1 MLTLANVASSAAA
14 AIGCAGF
21 VDDIDIGRTGHV
33 VIVLVDGLGSR
44 SLDEH
49 AALAPV
55 LSSRR
60 SSPIATV
67 FPSTTPAGLGS
78 LGTGELP
85 GVHGIIGTSFI
96 DPDTDRVVT
105 PLHWE
110 DEPHPVG
117 FQPNPTVFERV
128 ERAGF
133 SVSTVSIHDYA
144 STGLTRAVLRGG
156 DYIVGT
162 SVSDVIGQISARTSQ
177 PGLTYV
183 YWPEL
188 DRQGHAYGVGSPEW
202 SNELQRVNRF
212 IEELLNRVGPQVS
225 VVVTADHGMVNCRDE
240 DRIDIDADAALNA
253 GVRHLCG
260 EPRARFVYAE
270 PGAARDVHATW
281 SERLAGRATVFGT
294 AHLADLFGPIDPD
307 IEDRLPDVV
316 AVSSGTTNLYSE
328 RTDARLSSLIGQ
340 HGALTDAERYV
351 PCVIFRCE

>member
-1 MLTLANVASSAAA
+1 MITLANVASSAAA

-21 VDDIDIGRTGHV
+21 DDDIDLGRTQHV

-49 AALAPV
+49 SALAPV
-55 LSSRR
+55 LSSQQ
-60 SSPIATV
+60 SPSIATV

-96 DPDTDRVVT
+96 DPDTDRLVT
-105 PLHWE
+105 PLHWQ
-110 DEPHPVG
+110 DEPHPIG

-133 SVSTVSIHDYA
+133 PVSTVSIHDYA

-156 DYIVGT
+156 DYVVAS
-162 SVSDVIGQISARTSQ
+162 SVSDVIGQISARTTQ

-188 DRQGHAYGVGSPEW
+188 DRHGHSSGVGSSQW
-202 SNELQRVNRF
+202 SAELQRVDRF
-212 IEELLNRVGPQVS
+212 IEELLDSVGRRAA
-225 VVVTADHGMVNCRDE
+225 VVVTADHGMINCSLE
-240 DRIDIDADAALNA
+240 DRIDIDADVSLTA

-270 PGAARDVHATW
+270 PGAAADVHATW
-281 SERLAGRATVFGT
+281 TEQLAGRAMVF
-294 AHLADLFGPIDPD
+294 AAADRSDLFGPIDPD
-307 IEDRLPDVV
+307 IEDRLPDVI

-328 RTDARLSSLIGQ
+328 KTDARLSSFIGQ
-340 HGALTDAERYV
+340 HGALTDAERYI
-351 PCVIFRCE
+351 PCVVFRCE